1 MRKLFY
7 VKCGFWC
14 LFFVGFWRLNSVL
27 LRYCYFAMKHT
38 LRCIL
43 FLLPL
48 LTMAQAK
55 LKSQQIT
62 DPCKKEKLTFQYDK
76 KGNVTE
82 ETITTTNAKGII
94 HTSRTQYDFDKDKLT
109 RLREFS
115 NDTLV
120 LEETSEYM
128 NGDLVHFRRMVKGK
142 LLLDEAYT
150 YKKGQVLKIISTS
163 PTGMLVQDVTYD
175 TNHKTKET
183 VTRSGAT
190 VTMVERERTNGNTT
204 VIEFLTAPFA
214 KPDLIKTFV
223 YDYQG
228 NVLDERVN
236 ERGVETRRVVKRFE
250 NNIPA
255 SKKEFENGKAV
266 LEVLYDE
273 YGNPLKEENFA
284 NGDITIF
291 ENKFNAQHNLREVKV
306 MRGDKEDCIKA
317 IENEYY

>member
-1 MRKLFY
+1 
-7 VKCGFWC
+7 
-14 LFFVGFWRLNSVL
+14 
-27 LRYCYFAMKHT
+27 MKHT

-43 FLLPL
+43 FLLPM

-62 DPCKKEKLTFQYDK
+62 DPCRKEKLTFLYDK
-76 KGNVTE
+76 KGNITE
-82 ETITTTNAKGII
+82 EIVTATNAKGKI
-94 HTSRTQYDFDKDKLT
+94 HNSRRAYDFDKDKVT

-120 LEETSEYM
+120 LEETSEYI
-128 NGDLVHFRRMVKGK
+128 NGDLVHFRRITKGK
-142 LLLDEAYT
+142 LILDEAYT

-163 PTGMLVQDVTYD
+163 PTGVLMQDVTYD
-175 TNHKTKET
+175 ATRRTKET

-190 VTMVERERTNGNTT
+190 VTMVERERVTGNTT
-204 VIEFLTAPFA
+204 VIEFLTPPFI
-214 KPDLIKTFV
+214 KPELIKTFV

-228 NVLDERVN
+228 NVIDERIN
-236 ERGVETRRVVKRFE
+236 ERGVETKRVVKRYE
-250 NNIPA
+250 NSIHA

-273 YGNPLKEENFA
+273 YGNPLKEENFT
-284 NGDITIF
+284 NGEITIF
-291 ENKFNAQHNLREVKV
+291 ENKFNSQHNLRTVKV
-306 MRGDKEDCIKA
+306 MRGDKEECIKA